1 MPDGRPTKA
10 RRHQRQRLLSVWVPP
25 ALKRDA
31 QRIAKFEGRPL
42 SGMCAGLVRIGIARY
57 FELSDDAKL
66 EPLRAAM
73 RDMFGEDDWIPEH
86 QVRRQSVK
94 TKQRY
99 AAEASRRE
107 LRSEFDAAI
116 DEGLRAFASRSA
128 NL

>member
-10 RRHQRQRLLSVWVPP
+10 RRLQHQQLLSVWVPRG
-25 ALKRDA
+25 LKRDVK
-31 QRIAKFEGRPL
+31 RIAAIEKRPL
-42 SGMCAGLVRIGIARY
+42 SRVCAGLIRLGIEGHC
-57 FELSDDAKL
+57 ELADAKMI
-66 EPLRAAM
+66 EPLRAMM
-73 RDMFGEDDWIPEH
+73 RDLFPEDDPIPEH

-116 DEGLRAFASRSA
+116 DEGLRRFAIRSP
-128 NL
+128 NP

>member
-1 MPDGRPTKA
+1 MPDGRRTKA

-66 EPLRAAM
+66 EPLRSIM
-73 RDMFGEDDWIPEH
+73 RDVFGDDDWIPDQ
-86 QVRRQSVK
+86 QVRRQSLK

-107 LRSEFDAAI
+107 LGSEFEAAT
-116 DEGLRAFASRSA
+116 DEGLRKCASRPA
-128 NL
+128 NP

>member
-42 SGMCAGLVRIGIARY
+42 SGICAGLVRIGIARY

-66 EPLRAAM
+66 EPLRALM
-73 RDMFGEDDWIPEH
+73 RDVFGEDDWIPEH
-86 QVRRQSVK
+86 QVRRQNVK

-99 AAEASRRE
+99 AAEAARRE
-107 LRSEFDAAI
+107 LRSEFDAVI
-116 DEGLRAFASRSA
+116 DAGLRRFSGR
-128 NL
+128 

>member
-1 MPDGRPTKA
+1 MPDGRPAKA
-10 RRHQRQRLLSVWVPP
+10 RRLQRQQLLSVWGPR

-57 FELSDDAKL
+57 FELSDDAKF
-66 EPLRAAM
+66 EPLRALM
-73 RDMFGEDDWIPEH
+73 RDVFGEDDWIPEH

-99 AAEASRRE
+99 VREARSRE

-116 DEGLRAFASRSA
+116 EQGLRAFARRSA